1 MINDVLE
8 RNPNR
13 TGNSGLVGSGN
24 GIGGGAGQHQNGSG
38 GGYVTTELMIPGPK
52 CGLIIGKNGEKI
64 KSLQVIF
71 FKLCKK

>member
-8 RNPNR
+8 RNR
-13 TGNSGLVGSGN
+13 TGNSGIVNSGN
-24 GIGGGAGQHQNGSG
+24 GVGTGVQHQNGSG

-64 KSLQVIF
+64 KYLQVF
-71 FKLCKK
+71 F